1 MVQEIKERLEFLR
14 EMEELGEAKP
24 YQIVIEQ
31 EIAARMKQMEKMDQQ
46 KLLQLGISLDSLH
59 VSSNK
64 KNKKQTKPTLSLKN
78 NIFPNT

>member
-1 MVQEIKERLEFLR
+1 MVQEIKERLEFLH

-24 YQIVIEQ
+24 YQILIEQ

-46 KLLQLGISLDSLH
+46 KLLQLGISLDSLN

-64 KNKKQTKPTLSLKN
+64 KNTKQTKPSLSLKN
-78 NIFPNT
+78 NIFPNN

>member
-1 MVQEIKERLEFLR
+1 MVQEIKERLEFLQ

-31 EIAARMKQMEKMDQQ
+31 EIAARMKQMEKIDQQ

-64 KNKKQTKPTLSLKN
+64 KNTKQAKPTLSLKN
-78 NIFPNT
+78 NIFPNN

>member
-1 MVQEIKERLEFLR
+1 MVQEIKERLEFLH

-59 VSSNK
+59 VSSK
-64 KNKKQTKPTLSLKN
+64 KNTKQTKPTLSLKN
-78 NIFPNT
+78 NIFPNN